1 MLHPCGLQ
9 TAMNKGT
16 NSDYK
21 SLLKIVNMNSLVH
34 RQIEQSLTVFLKCLK
49 ESGSNYISN
58 FIYTQINV
66 TPYHPR
72 NTGGKCGTK
81 PL

>member
-1 MLHPCGLQ
+1 MLYHYGLQ
-9 TAMNKGT
+9 TVMNKGT

-49 ESGSNYISN
+49 ENGSNYISN
-58 FIYTQINV
+58 FFTPHV
-66 TPYHPR
+66 TPYNPR
-72 NTGGKCGTK
+72 NSGGKCGTK

>member
-1 MLHPCGLQ
+1 MLYLCGLQ
-9 TAMNKGT
+9 TVMNKGT

-49 ESGSNYISN
+49 ENGSTYISN
-58 FIYTQINV
+58 FFTPNV

-81 PL
+81 LL